1 VLGKLFGI
9 YVFARRT
16 FDWNFI
22 NEITFVLVYKV
33 GSRGCA
39 TGGEKFEIFLIVI
52 KIFGRF

>member
-33 GSRGCA
+33 GLRGCA
-39 TGGEKFEIFLIVI
+39 TGGEKIEIF
-52 KIFGRF
+52 